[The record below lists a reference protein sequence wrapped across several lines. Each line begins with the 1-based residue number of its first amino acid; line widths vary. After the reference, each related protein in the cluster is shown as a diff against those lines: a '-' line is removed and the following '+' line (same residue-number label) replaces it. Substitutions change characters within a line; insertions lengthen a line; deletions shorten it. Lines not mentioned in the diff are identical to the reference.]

1 MNPRDTFD
9 TLTEMFTN
17 LFNGND
23 ETEQVM
29 RLVESQE
36 TLVNALAITTAMFRS
51 LVEVNADAYGIAPA
65 VLWEKFA
72 VSVAGSRAAVDWL
85 PPD

>member
-9 TLTEMFTN
+9 TVTEMFTN
-17 LFNGND
+17 IFNGND
-23 ETEQVM
+23 ETEQVV
-29 RLVESQE
+29 RLIESQE

-51 LVEVNADAYGIAPA
+51 LVDVNAEAYGIAPA

-72 VSVAGSRAAVDWL
+72 VSVAGSRAVVDWL